1 MLSRLIMLGTSF
13 GTRGGISAVVNVYRA
28 LGWFERWPVEYVAT
42 HCDGTPARKLLAALR
57 GFARFAWLLV
67 RDGRAVLHVHSASR
81 ASFWRKSV
89 FMLTGLAV
97 GCPIVLHLHGGG
109 FRRFY
114 EHECSEAQRRVVR
127 FFLDRAAC
135 VIVLSEAMRTW
146 LTGVTRNRRLVCIP
160 NPAHARAYAAVEQ
173 PRNVVLFVGRIE
185 REKGVFDLLE
195 AFAAVRARVPGTT
208 LVCAGEG
215 DRESLAR
222 RAAQLDVQDALRL
235 PGWID
240 ADAIQDLLR
249 RAAVFVLPSY
259 VEGQPM
265 SLLEAMAAGTPVI
278 ATRVGGVPEL
288 VTHRQ
293 TGFLVAPG
301 DWVALQDCLR
311 EVLLDRRV
319 AARIA
324 AAARAS
330 VLERH
335 APDRIFEMLA
345 AVYQHAGLAP
355 SEQSRAGVRPPGLRE
370 AA

>member
-13 GTRGGISAVVNVYRA
+13 DTRGGISAVVNAYRA

-42 HCDGTPARKLLAALR
+42 HCDGTPARKLLAALS

-81 ASFWRKSV
+81 ASFWRKCG
-89 FMLTGLAV
+89 FMALGLAA
-97 GCPIVLHLHGGG
+97 GCPIVLHVHGGG

-114 EHECSEAQRRVVR
+114 ELECGAAQRRVVR

-135 VIVLSEAMRTW
+135 VIVLSERMRTW

-160 NPAHARAYAAVEQ
+160 NPAHSRAYAAVEQ
-173 PRNVVLFVGRIE
+173 PRDLVLFVGRIE
-185 REKGVFDLLE
+185 REKGVLDLLE
-195 AFAAVRARVPGTT
+195 AFAAIHALVPGTT

-215 DRESLAR
+215 DRDTLTR
-222 RAAQLDVQDALRL
+222 RAAQLGVEDALRL

-249 RAAVFVLPSY
+249 RAAAFVLPSY
-259 VEGQPM
+259 AEGQPM

-278 ATRVGGVPEL
+278 ATTVGGVPEL
-288 VTHRQ
+288 VTHRE

-301 DWVALQDCLR
+301 DPAALQQCLR
-311 EVLLDRRV
+311 EVLLDPRTSD
-319 AARIA
+319 RIA
-324 AAARAS
+324 CAARAS
-330 VLERH
+330 VLDRH
-335 APDRIFEMLA
+335 APDRILEMLA
-345 AVYQHAGLAP
+345 SVYQDAGLAP
-355 SEQSRAGVRPPGLRE
+355 SESSPAGVRPPGLRE